1 MLRKTLAFYS
11 HSLKHQLL
19 IGAAIS
25 IWIWLFLFVTEP
37 LDVRELSYNEKLQFL
52 TGYALLLW
60 VSYSLTIPVQR
71 TIYKAKKTQWTLGF
85 ELLTLFLFSLVMFSL
100 AYGFYRLVVVANEPN
115 PYTPDFF
122 FLHRFIP
129 VFAAVVP
136 VFWLVRWGSGLVTK
150 MQYIQTKVEGPKTE
164 QFIHLQGD
172 NQREVLKIKPDELV
186 YLEAANNYV
195 KIHYLA
201 AGELQNV
208 LFRNKLSVYEQSH
221 DFLVRIH
228 RSYLINPTHF
238 LRFKQENKKY
248 KIVLNLQSIEL
259 PVSKNLLET
268 VENRIV
274 SPQ

>member
-1 MLRKTLAFYS
+1 MLHKKLAFYS
-11 HSLKHQLL
+11 HSLKHQFL

-25 IWIWLFLFVTEP
+25 VWIWLFLFVTEP

-71 TIYKAKKTQWTLGF
+71 KMYRIKKMHWTLGL
-85 ELLTLFLFSLVMFSL
+85 EALTLLLFSGIMYSL
-100 AYGFYRLVVVANEPN
+100 AYGFYRLIVVPNEPN

-136 VFWLVRWGSGLVTK
+136 VFWLVRWGSGLVSHMRQINATPENS
-150 MQYIQTKVEGPKTE
+150 MVEL
-164 QFIHLQGD
+164 FIHLRGD
-172 NQREVLKIKPDELV
+172 NQREVLKIKPAELV

-201 AGELQNV
+201 SGELQNV
-208 LFRNKLSVYEQSH
+208 LFRNKLSVYEQNH

-238 LRFKQENKKY
+238 LRFKQENKKH
-248 KIVLNLQSIEL
+248 KIVLSLQNIEL
-259 PVSKNLLET
+259 PVSKNLLEM
-268 VENRIV
+268 VETKVI